1 MIATNDKYAQAN
13 SKSGHKNISYQ
24 RQRDAYV
31 VNVMRKGYIFVT
43 LCKSVEEAID
53 IRDLVYEFF
62 YKNDRLPSIEEMGL
76 KNGSVL
82 KAKIKSK
89 RNDRESN
96 YTCKICNRR
105 FHYYEERL
113 NGKNSASN
121 FKERGDICGFCEFSI
136 NPTISTEISEH
147 QRGRLN
153 EKYVSV
159 YTRPSGRSYYSVRI
173 IKNHRQLSRSFLD
186 LNDAIAFRDI
196 VVEFYNTNGR
206 LPSKDEQDI
215 LFPKCPT
222 SKIVRDKTSNNS
234 KRDGSSTGLDNIS
247 RRKDDGRYNVRVI
260 RDNVSVVVTF
270 KTLEEAITARE
281 LILEIYRKTGSLPSR
296 GEVIANLIKHQSHS
310 QGES

>member
-1 MIATNDKYAQAN
+1 MKASSDKKAHSN
-13 SKSGHKNISYQ
+13 
-24 RQRDAYV
+24 RDKV
-31 VNVMRKGYIFVT
+31 YI
-43 LCKSVEEAID
+43 CKRCHQKFYYTEAC
-53 IRDLVYEFF
+53 
-62 YKNDRLPSIEEMGL
+62 S
-76 KNGSVL
+76 S
-82 KAKIKSK
+82 AK
-89 RNDRESN
+89 RFES
-96 YTCKICNRR
+96 
-105 FHYYEERL
+105 
-113 NGKNSASN
+113 A
-121 FKERGDICGFCEFSI
+121 FKERGDICGFCEFPI
-136 NPTISTEISEH
+136 KPTISTEISDN

-270 KTLEEAITARE
+270 KTLEEAIAARK
-281 LILEIYRKTGSLPSR
+281 LILDIYHKTGKLPSR
-296 GEVIANLIKHQSHS
+296 GEVIANLTKHQSHS